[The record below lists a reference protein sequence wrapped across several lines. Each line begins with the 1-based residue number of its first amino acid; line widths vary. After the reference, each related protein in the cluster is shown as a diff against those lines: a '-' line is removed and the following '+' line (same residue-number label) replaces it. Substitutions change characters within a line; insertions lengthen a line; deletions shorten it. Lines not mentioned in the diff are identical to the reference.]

1 MLFTQEN
8 ANFDTFTHEKVK
20 TVVFSEEKIFFGIIL
35 TYEDLSA
42 KLLNFIV
49 DLPTSLV

>member
-8 ANFDTFTHEKVK
+8 ANFDTHEKVK
-20 TVVFSEEKIFFGIIL
+20 RWYIVGKNIFGIIL